1 MNYYKTSSDST
12 GTISFT
18 VSPEKDQNVYL
29 FVESAGIEDVL
40 ISVGYEQ
47 YSQNTSREYI
57 YDLGMCKAGTPITV
71 EMTVKDD
78 VNSGAL
84 NFFVYGLDTDK
95 FVEGYN
101 KLNSGALNIESFTDT
116 EITGTLNAAED
127 SIIYTSIP
135 YDKGWKVTVDGKEV
149 SENDIVAV
157 GDALLGVRVS
167 AGSHSVKFKYT
178 PRGMVIGLGIS
189 VVTALIL
196 IAVAVILKKRK
207 KQQPQPVAVASG
219 SVVSDTASTEMS
231 DIGNDSAEE
240 TSETSIDKS
249 ESTESDETE

>member
-1 MNYYKTSSDST
+1 MNEDITAWSFDSDNPFEVQNDYFFRTTGIDEVFNRLDITDSYFYNIDPISIGLDTGYMNYYKTSSDST

-101 KLNSGALNIESFTDT
+101 KLNSGALNVESFTDT
-116 EITGTLNAAED
+116 EITA
-127 SIIYTSIP
+127 
-135 YDKGWKVTVDGKEV
+135 
-149 SENDIVAV
+149 
-157 GDALLGVRVS
+157 R
-167 AGSHSVKFKYT
+167 
-178 PRGMVIGLGIS
+178 
-189 VVTALIL
+189 
-196 IAVAVILKKRK
+196 
-207 KQQPQPVAVASG
+207 
-219 SVVSDTASTEMS
+219 
-231 DIGNDSAEE
+231 
-240 TSETSIDKS
+240 
-249 ESTESDETE
+249 

>member
-1 MNYYKTSSDST
+1 
-12 GTISFT
+12 
-18 VSPEKDQNVYL
+18 
-29 FVESAGIEDVL
+29 
-40 ISVGYEQ
+40 
-47 YSQNTSREYI
+47 
-57 YDLGMCKAGTPITV
+57 
-71 EMTVKDD
+71 MTVKDD

-116 EITGTLNAAED
+116 EITGTLNAAEN

-167 AGSHSVKFKYT
+167 AGNHSVKFKYT

-196 IAVAVILKKRK
+196 VAVAILLKKRK
-207 KQQPQPVAVASG
+207 HQPQPVAVASG

-240 TSETSIDKS
+240 TPETSIDKP

>member
-1 MNYYKTSSDST
+1 MSSMNMSAPPAKFHAYRNKYWLPIAYCVNEDITAWSFDSDNPFEVQNDYFFRATGIDEVFNRLDITDSYFYNIDPISIGLDTGYMNYYKTSSDST

-47 YSQNTSREYI
+47 YSQNTSREYV

-101 KLNSGALNIESFTDT
+101 KAQQRRAEYRELYRHRDNRHAERRRGQYYFTPPSPMTRAGKLLLT
-116 EITGTLNAAED
+116 ERKSARMI
-127 SIIYTSIP
+127 
-135 YDKGWKVTVDGKEV
+135 
-149 SENDIVAV
+149 
-157 GDALLGVRVS
+157 LLPS
-167 AGSHSVKFKYT
+167 ATRCLS
-178 PRGMVIGLGIS
+178 
-189 VVTALIL
+189 
-196 IAVAVILKKRK
+196 
-207 KQQPQPVAVASG
+207 
-219 SVVSDTASTEMS
+219 
-231 DIGNDSAEE
+231 
-240 TSETSIDKS
+240 
-249 ESTESDETE
+249 